1 MKITF
6 QRRYYKFLNT
16 VETITTSENAT
27 FSQIEQFKK
36 IYDDLFK
43 NHEVIMRLS
52 NPKITFEI

>member
-27 FSQIEQFKK
+27 FSQIEEFKK
-36 IYDDLFK
+36 IYDDLHK
-43 NHEVIMRLS
+43 HHEGVMRFS